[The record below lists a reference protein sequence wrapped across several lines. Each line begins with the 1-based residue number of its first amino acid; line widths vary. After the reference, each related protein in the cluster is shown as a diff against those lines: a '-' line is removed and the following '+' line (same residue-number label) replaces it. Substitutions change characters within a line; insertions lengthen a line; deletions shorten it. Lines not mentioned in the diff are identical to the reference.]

1 MAMAGRGGNREALR
15 TVDHRGCETAC
26 TRCEGLLVR
35 DCHMDVLATI
45 GELDSETMRC
55 VQCGDVVDAVI
66 RRNRHLRAISTAER
80 LIFQSAVAIQGQVPV

>member
-1 MAMAGRGGNREALR
+1 VEGRRND
-15 TVDHRGCETAC
+15 TTC
-26 TRCEGLLVR
+26 TRCGGLLVG
-35 DCHMDVLATI
+35 DYYKDVLATVS
-45 GELDSETMRC
+45 ELESETMRC